1 MVRTIP
7 MFRSTLALPSETLG
21 VRRRIL
27 LPFFFVCPAELLF
40 FSALPGAVS
49 AVSSVSAVMIVDC
62 VPRPDLRLRSE
73 SLAKSTMSP
82 TGQAKA
88 NRRAMTTQDHTSFLS
103 GLFGCLGLLLSA
115 MVYSLLRSALDILIR
130 YILLFFRPC
139 VKESRPFFAKKQATP
154 KGRLSYPF
162 FTYLC
167 VCRSSPGRPRRSPGS
182 AGSCPGPCN
191 TCFSAPCHS

>member
-1 MVRTIP
+1 

-73 SLAKSTMSP
+73 S
-82 TGQAKA
+82 
-88 NRRAMTTQDHTSFLS
+88 
-103 GLFGCLGLLLSA
+103 
-115 MVYSLLRSALDILIR
+115 
-130 YILLFFRPC
+130 
-139 VKESRPFFAKKQATP
+139 
-154 KGRLSYPF
+154 
-162 FTYLC
+162 
-167 VCRSSPGRPRRSPGS
+167 
-182 AGSCPGPCN
+182 
-191 TCFSAPCHS
+191 